1 MKNCFFCILKVT
13 EDFGTD
19 PHPEPSVRGTDR
31 RIRIRIRTT
40 STFFNNTLNAARRI
54 KWY

>member
-1 MKNCFFCILKVT
+1 MKKLIYCIIKVT

-19 PHPEPSVRGTDR
+19 PHPDPLNRGTDR

-40 STFFNNTLNAARRI
+40 STFFNNT
-54 KWY
+54 